1 MKIRTHPLIYEIN
14 TWAWLNALSRRYGRP
29 LTLGSIPTAEYDAL
43 AEWGFDAIWLMG
55 VWQRSPAARD
65 LARRPMIA
73 NEYRGALPDL
83 KTEDIIGSA
92 YAIHTYEVENYLGGP
107 EGLAL
112 CRAELARRGL
122 RLLLDYVPNHVAV
135 DHPWLT
141 AHPDAL
147 LHGSATSLAAD
158 PITFFQGPHG
168 DVVAHGRDPYFPAW
182 IDTAQIN
189 AFSPVARDLAR
200 ETLEHIAAQCDGVR
214 CDMAMLLLNRIFA
227 NTWRDYA
234 GPMPQTEYWADVI
247 SATKAKYPD
256 FLFSAEAYWGT
267 EPELLALGFD
277 FTYDKSFYDLL
288 RSGNMDGVR
297 AVLSQPVETQAH
309 MVRFTE
315 NHDEERAVSAFGA
328 QRSLVAAAIT
338 LLAPGAHLIYEGQLA
353 GWRVK
358 APVQLGRRLEEA
370 ADLVIEPFYQL
381 LLSEASLPIYH
392 AGEFRLLSGVSNLPG
407 SIVAFCWVLDG
418 EWRIVVVN
426 HADHPEHASLALPD
440 AFCPAGFKAVREVF
454 SSNSATIV
462 DDDIAGVTLDVRLPS
477 FGVQVWK
484 PR

>member
-1 MKIRTHPLIYEIN
+1 LRIRTHPLIYEIN
-14 TWAWLNALSRRYGRP
+14 TWAWLTALSRRYGRP
-29 LTLGSIPTAEYDAL
+29 VTLGSIPAEAYDAL

-65 LARRPMIA
+65 LARRPMIV
-73 NEYRGALPDL
+73 NEYQGALPDL
-83 KTEDIIGSA
+83 KPEDIVGSA
-92 YAIHTYEVENYLGGP
+92 YAIHAYEVDSYIGGS
-107 EGLAL
+107 EGLAA
-112 CRAELARRGL
+112 CRAELTGRGL

-147 LHGSATSLAAD
+147 LHGSVSALASD

-189 AFSPVARDLAR
+189 AFSTVARDLAR
-200 ETLEHIAAQCDGVR
+200 ETLAHIAAQCDGVR

-234 GPMPQTEYWADVI
+234 GPTPQTEYWKELI
-247 SATKAKYPD
+247 SATKATYPD
-256 FLFSAEAYWGT
+256 FIFSAEAYWGT

-277 FTYDKSFYDLL
+277 FTYDKGFYDLL
-288 RSGNMDGVR
+288 RGGNMDGVR
-297 AVLSQPVETQAH
+297 AALSQPVETQAQ
-309 MVRFTE
+309 MARFTE
-315 NHDEERAVSAFGA
+315 NHDEARAVNAFGA
-328 QRSLVAAAIT
+328 QRSLAAAAIT
-338 LLAPGAHLIYEGQLA
+338 LLAPGAHLIHEGQLS

-358 APVQLGRRLEEA
+358 IPVQLARRLEEA
-370 ADLVIEPFYQL
+370 ADVIIEPFYQL
-381 LLSEASLPIYH
+381 LLSEATLPIYH
-392 AGEFRLLSGVSNLPG
+392 AGEFKLLAGVSSLPG
-407 SIVAFCWVLDG
+407 SIVAFSWAIDG
-418 EWRIVVVN
+418 EWRIIIVN
-426 HADHPEHASLALPD
+426 YSDHAEQASLAIPD
-440 AFCPAGFKAVREVF
+440 AFCPAGFKPVHEVF
-454 SSNSATIV
+454 SNASSTII
-462 DDDIAGVTLDVRLPS
+462 DDEIAGVILEVQLPP